1 MVLHNCNISYHFLES
16 NNIQQLF
23 PIYYNYSK
31 VDLLYKFNVTSKL
44 YQNQLTL
51 NHLHAYE

>member
-16 NNIQQLF
+16 NNIQQLL

-31 VDLLYKFNVTSKL
+31 TDLLLMN
-44 YQNQLTL
+44 NI
-51 NHLHAYE
+51 NP